1 MERRRCVL
9 HTDQMQKGAVGIID
23 VESIVF
29 STVASVLREK
39 YDIFV
44 SGEFTDL
51 PAKFPAVTIVESDNS
66 IVQRMRTTNIENA
79 VNVMYETNVY
89 TNTVGYKKSEAKD
102 IMETVDDEF
111 TKLGFA
117 RTMCNPVA
125 NLQDA
130 TIYRIVA
137 RYEATV
143 DKDLWVY
150 RTT

>member
-1 MERRRCVL
+1 MRR
-9 HTDQMQKGAVGIID
+9 D
-23 VESIVF
+23 VELIDPENIIF
-29 STVASVLREK
+29 STVATALRDK
-39 YDIFV
+39 YDVFV
-44 SGEFTDL
+44 SGEYTDL
-51 PAKFPAVTIVESDNS
+51 PAKFPAATIVQIDNA

-79 VNVMYETNVY
+79 VSVAMEVNVY
-89 TNTVGYKKSEAKD
+89 TNTVGYKKSVAKD
-102 IMETVDDEF
+102 IMETVDEEF

-130 TIYRIVA
+130 TFYRMVA

>member
-1 MERRRCVL
+1 MIDPEN
-9 HTDQMQKGAVGIID
+9 II
-23 VESIVF
+23 F
-29 STVASVLREK
+29 STVATALRDK
-39 YDIFV
+39 YDVFV
-44 SGEFTDL
+44 SGEYTDL
-51 PAKFPAVTIVESDNS
+51 PAKFPAVTIVQIDNA

-79 VNVMYETNVY
+79 VSVAMEVNVY

-130 TIYRIVA
+130 TIYRMVA

-150 RTT
+150 RIT

>member
-1 MERRRCVL
+1 MIDPEN
-9 HTDQMQKGAVGIID
+9 II
-23 VESIVF
+23 F
-29 STVASVLREK
+29 STVATALRDK
-39 YDIFV
+39 YDVFV
-44 SGEFTDL
+44 SGEYTDL
-51 PAKFPAVTIVESDNS
+51 PAKFPAVTIVQIDNA

-79 VNVMYETNVY
+79 VSVAMEVNVY

-102 IMETVDDEF
+102 IMETVDEEF

-117 RTMCNPVA
+117 RKMCNPVA

-130 TIYRIVA
+130 TIYRMVA

>member
-1 MERRRCVL
+1 M
-9 HTDQMQKGAVGIID
+9 
-23 VESIVF
+23 ESIVF
-29 STVASVLREK
+29 STVATALREK
-39 YDIFV
+39 YDVFV
-44 SGEFTDL
+44 SGEYVDV
-51 PAKFPAVTIVESDNS
+51 PAKFPAVTIIEEDNA

-79 VNVMYETNVY
+79 VSLMYSVNIY
-89 TNTVGYKKSEAKD
+89 TNTVGYKKSEAKE
-102 IMETVDDEF
+102 IVATVDDEF

>member
-1 MERRRCVL
+1 M
-9 HTDQMQKGAVGIID
+9 
-23 VESIVF
+23 
-29 STVASVLREK
+29 
-39 YDIFV
+39 
-44 SGEFTDL
+44 SGEYTDL
-51 PAKFPAVTIVESDNS
+51 PARFPAVTIVEEDNAV
-66 IVQRMRTTNIENA
+66 VQRMRTTNIENA
-79 VNVMYETNVY
+79 VSLMYSANVY

-102 IMETVDDEF
+102 ILEVVDDEF
-111 TKLGFA
+111 SKMGFA

>member
-1 MERRRCVL
+1 M
-9 HTDQMQKGAVGIID
+9 ID
-23 VESIVF
+23 AENLIF
-29 STVASVLREK
+29 AQVAGVLRVEFPG
-39 YDIFV
+39 IFV

-66 IVQRMRTTNIENA
+66 IVESMRTTNIENA
-79 VNVMYETNVY
+79 VNVMYEVNVY
-89 TNTVGYKKSEAKD
+89 SNTVGYKKSEAKE
-102 IMETVDDEF
+102 IMSVIDDEF
-111 TKLGFA
+111 SKMGFA

-130 TIYRIVA
+130 TIYRMTA
-137 RYEATV
+137 RYEAAI

>member
-1 MERRRCVL
+1 MIDPEN
-9 HTDQMQKGAVGIID
+9 II
-23 VESIVF
+23 F
-29 STVASVLREK
+29 STVATALRDK
-39 YDIFV
+39 YDVFV
-44 SGEFTDL
+44 SGEYTDL
-51 PAKFPAVTIVESDNS
+51 PAKFPAVTIVQIDNAV
-66 IVQRMRTTNIENA
+66 VQRMRTTNIENA
-79 VNVMYETNVY
+79 VNVAMEVNVY

-117 RTMCNPVA
+117 RMMCNPVA

-130 TIYRIVA
+130 TIYRMVA

>member
-1 MERRRCVL
+1 MIDPEN
-9 HTDQMQKGAVGIID
+9 II
-23 VESIVF
+23 F
-29 STVASVLREK
+29 STVATALRDK
-39 YDIFV
+39 YDVFV
-44 SGEFTDL
+44 SGEYTDL
-51 PAKFPAVTIVESDNS
+51 PAKFPAVTIVQIDNA

-79 VNVMYETNVY
+79 VSVSMEVNVY

>member
-1 MERRRCVL
+1 M
-9 HTDQMQKGAVGIID
+9 ID
-23 VESIVF
+23 IESQVF
-29 STVASVLREK
+29 SSVANVLRVE
-39 YDIFV
+39 YPGIFV

-79 VNVMYETNVY
+79 VSVMYEANVY

-102 IMETVDDEF
+102 IMETVDEEF

-130 TIYRIVA
+130 TIYRMVA

>member
-1 MERRRCVL
+1 M
-9 HTDQMQKGAVGIID
+9 ID
-23 VESIVF
+23 IESIVF
-29 STVASVLREK
+29 STVASALREK
-39 YDIFV
+39 YDGIFV

-89 TNTVGYKKSEAKD
+89 TNTIGYKKYEAKD
-102 IMETVDDEF
+102 IMETVDEEF
-111 TKLGFA
+111 KKMGFA

-130 TIYRIVA
+130 TIYRMVA
-137 RYEATV
+137 RYEAAV

>member
-1 MERRRCVL
+1 M
-9 HTDQMQKGAVGIID
+9 ID
-23 VESIVF
+23 IENIVF
-29 STVASVLREK
+29 SSIAGVLRAE
-39 YDIFV
+39 YPDIFV

-79 VNVMYETNVY
+79 ANVMYEVNVY
-89 TNTVGYKKSEAKD
+89 SNKIGYKKSEAKE
-102 IMETVDDEF
+102 ILSTIDEEF
-111 TKLGFA
+111 SRLGFA

-137 RYEATV
+137 RYEAAV
-143 DKDLWVY
+143 DKNFWIY
-150 RTT
+150 RQS